1 MNTRWLILAILW
13 GAFTLP
19 QQAVSQNPPLS
30 PFLSGSTTADPNRF
44 SSTSPADSDLH
55 LNHIWLYVDTKADE
69 IEATGVFTHVLH
81 QLDNAAES
89 QLAQLIVEY
98 ADKFYDHDINLR
110 IQRMCTAYETG
121 LQTMDPE
128 RSATLALQHL
138 ETGEQ
143 LRARRSAIADQFVA
157 AVAVDIGA
165 TYAEMVVSEAEL
177 QANTVAAYSIATTR
191 DWIEAH
197 DLNKIGY
204 MKNACGI

>member
-1 MNTRWLILAILW
+1 
-13 GAFTLP
+13 
-19 QQAVSQNPPLS
+19 
-30 PFLSGSTTADPNRF
+30 
-44 SSTSPADSDLH
+44 
-55 LNHIWLYVDTKADE
+55 VDTKADE

-98 ADKFYDHDINLR
+98 ADKFYDHDINLC

-143 LRARRSAIADQFVA
+143 LRARRSAIADQFIA

-177 QANTVAAYSIATTR
+177 GADKVAAYSITTTR
-191 DWIEAH
+191 DWLEAH